1 MMESQKPNKEDRE
14 LQLLLMKTK
23 GVVVDT
29 VIVDEEWD
37 PAPILNATYY
47 TDNNRI
53 LCSVEGNFLGYLYV
67 VDFNKQRPINCIEI
81 PKLKTS
87 YLSYSETSDVI
98 FIGYKNG
105 SWEMRHKYE
114 PNNYLRKLCFDQ
126 NIGIVRKLALNIDN
140 TAVMSAS
147 EDGTLLVHK
156 IDFSTFTKGVKGE
169 YIDAVQISIP
179 SVILGISSAN
189 FSDKIDF
196 GKDVDVDIA
205 DNSIYC
211 LQDEKLKAEEDMKL
225 TDAQKVKRRKYQ
237 KIKQLQDMFKQI
249 VEVNKSQSDNLARL
263 TPEDM
268 VVDPEYAEA
277 FKKRINEEEEET
289 RKELAWDQEYAQTR
303 KRKLEDY
310 FINSL

>member
-1 MMESQKPNKEDRE
+1 
-14 LQLLLMKTK
+14 MKTK

-29 VIVDEEWD
+29 VIVDQEWD

-53 LCSVEGNFLGYLYV
+53 LCSVEGNYLGYLYV
-67 VDFNKQRPINCIEI
+67 IDFNKERPINCIEI

-147 EDGTLLVHK
+147 QDGTLLVHK

-169 YIDAVQISIP
+169 YIDSVQISIP

-196 GKDVDVDIA
+196 GKDLDVDIA

-225 TDAQKVKRRKYQ
+225 SDAQKVKRRKY
-237 KIKQLQDMFKQI
+237 
-249 VEVNKSQSDNLARL
+249 
-263 TPEDM
+263 
-268 VVDPEYAEA
+268 
-277 FKKRINEEEEET
+277 
-289 RKELAWDQEYAQTR
+289 
-303 KRKLEDY
+303 
-310 FINSL
+310 

>member
-53 LCSVEGNFLGYLYV
+53 LCSVEGNFLGYLYI

-237 KIKQLQDMFKQI
+237 KIKELQDMFKQI

>member
-53 LCSVEGNFLGYLYV
+53 LCSVEGNFLGYLYI